1 MKQADT
7 LLNNFFRINKPKG
20 GLYMACEIIR
30 TDGAV
35 LYVKIS
41 GVMLVADQQFLQSE
55 GLKLIKQGGKAR
67 LLVTFENFQGWEK
80 GADWGD
86 VGFMIAHGNDID
98 KIAIIGNEIW
108 KDDAFAF
115 LGKGL
120 RTTQIEFF
128 SPSSLKE
135 ADSWIRS

>member
-1 MKQADT
+1 
-7 LLNNFFRINKPKG
+7 
-20 GLYMACEIIR
+20 MACEIIR
-30 TDGAV
+30 TDGNIIYAG
-35 LYVKIS
+35 IS
-41 GVMLVADQQFLQSE
+41 GIMSLTDQQFLQSE
-55 GLKLIKQGGKAR
+55 GLKLIKQDGKAR

-98 KIAIIGNEIW
+98 KIAIIGNEQW
-108 KDDAFAF
+108 KDQAFAF

-128 SPSSLKE
+128 SSAALKE

>member
-1 MKQADT
+1 
-7 LLNNFFRINKPKG
+7 
-20 GLYMACEIIR
+20 MACDIVR

-35 LYVKIS
+35 LYARIS
-41 GVMLVADQQFLQSE
+41 GIMRVADLKSLQSA
-55 GLKLIKQGGKAR
+55 GMNVIRQGIKPR
-67 LLVTFENFQGWEK
+67 LLVTLENFQGWEK

-86 VGFMIAHGNDID
+86 VGFQIDHGKDIA
-98 KIAIIGNEIW
+98 KIAFVGDEKW

-115 LGKGL
+115 VGKGL

-128 SPSSLKE
+128 SSATLKE